1 MSSTKCERFNFLLVV
16 LGAAM
21 ATSFLVPSIER
32 GVLYTYFIVI
42 FLAHVHYGIGVV
54 SLWVHVYVNVCMCVY
69 VHVGMYVC
77 VVCVCVCVHVSVCVR
92 VVCGV
97 WFADVHIYFQG
108 SFASSKPPSI
118 IYSIDMQFLAEDW
131 L

>member
-16 LGAAM
+16 LGVAM

-54 SLWVHVYVNVCMCVY
+54 REFVGPCVCECVHVCVST
-69 VHVGMYVC
+69 C
-77 VVCVCVCVHVSVCVR
+77 VCVCVCVRVCVR
-92 VVCGV
+92 VCVVCVVCRRARIFSG
-97 WFADVHIYFQG
+97 
-108 SFASSKPPSI
+108 
-118 IYSIDMQFLAEDW
+118 
-131 L
+131 